1 MAPSLRQRNQANSRK
16 EIKKMNAKKTSKSG
30 RVEEAPVTPNPSE
43 LGLVYPSGE
52 TAFKALLSA
61 RFCAAIW
68 SNISDC
74 DETYNY
80 WEPSHYL
87 LFGKGFETWEY
98 SPQYALRS
106 YTYLLLHVIPAW
118 FYHRLLQPNR
128 LLIFYFSRCLLGLLC
143 AVCEVYFYRSI
154 CREFGVHVGRL
165 TLAFMVFGA
174 GMFVASTAYLPSSFS
189 MYMAMLSLGAWYQ
202 RKYEFAIFTT
212 ALSTFL
218 SWPFAG
224 LLGAPIAVDMLFRR
238 REFVKFFEW
247 CIVSVVAILLPMV
260 KIDSQYF
267 GRLVVAPYNLVVY
280 NVFGGGR
287 GPDLYG
293 TEPWYF
299 YFINGMLNFNFV
311 FLAALMVA
319 PALLLAHYVLPCRPR
334 HSQCLPYSLSIAPFY
349 LWILVFF
356 FQPHK
361 EERFLFPIYPLI
373 CLCGALSVD
382 VGQKLWFRYV
392 VGGNNQ
398 GTGKGSVKPSTPPA
412 ATPGEKGSTTNGASP
427 SPHYLRDT
435 IWIALPAIIVCSL
448 LGTSRILA
456 LYKGYHAPF
465 DVFMEFSKMAAEGHV
480 PSGGRSINV
489 CMGKEWYRF
498 PSSFFLPDS
507 NWNLKFIQS
516 EFRGQLPK
524 EYDSLPNATMI
535 IPEDM
540 NDMNRE
546 ETSRYVS
553 VKDCHFLVDLD
564 LERETTLEPRYSLQ
578 TDNWTLVA
586 SIPFLDAERSHKIFR
601 AFYIPWISERYC
613 TYASFNLLQST
624 RFSVKG
630 KIHRASGG

>member
-1 MAPSLRQRNQANSRK
+1 MAPSLRHRNQANSRK
-16 EIKKMNAKKTSKSG
+16 ELKKMNSKKSSKSG
-30 RVEEAPVTPNPSE
+30 RPEEVPVNPSPSE
-43 LGLVYPSGE
+43 IDIVYPSGE

-143 AVCEVYFYRSI
+143 AACEVYFYRSV

-189 MYMAMLSLGAWYQ
+189 ISVNLPEL
-202 RKYEFAIFTT
+202 
-212 ALSTFL
+212 ALCWS
-218 SWPFAG
+218 AR
-224 LLGAPIAVDMLFRR
+224 M
-238 REFVKFFEW
+238 
-247 CIVSVVAILLPMV
+247 PMV

-267 GRLVVAPYNLVVY
+267 GRLVIAPYNLFMY
-280 NVFGGGR
+280 NVFGKGG
-287 GPDLYG
+287 PNLYG
-293 TEPWYF
+293 TEPWHF
-299 YFINGMLNFNFV
+299 YLVNGLLNFNLVFV
-311 FLAALMVA
+311 CALVVG
-319 PALLLAHYVLPCRPR
+319 PALLIAHYVLPCRPR
-334 HSQCLPYSLSIAPFY
+334 HPHCLPYALSLAPFY

-373 CLCGALSVD
+373 CLCGALTVD

-392 VGGNNQ
+392 VGAS
-398 GTGKGSVKPSTPPA
+398 GKSVKPVKQPSAPATEKAPSAGNPQPPA
-412 ATPGEKGSTTNGASP
+412 
-427 SPHYLRDT
+427 HYLRHT
-435 IWIALPAIIVCSL
+435 IWITLPTVAICSL
-448 LGTSRILA
+448 LGASRILA

-465 DVFMEFSKMAAEGHV
+465 DVFMEFSKMAAEGHI
-480 PSGGRSINV
+480 PTGGRPINV

-524 EYDSLPNATMI
+524 EYSGLPNATMI

-540 NDMNRE
+540 NDMNLE
-546 ETSRYVS
+546 EKKRYVS
-553 VKDCHFLVDLD
+553 TML
-564 LERETTLEPRYSLQ
+564 
-578 TDNWTLVA
+578 
-586 SIPFLDAERSHKIFR
+586 SHRLLR
-601 AFYIPWISERYC
+601 AFYIPGLSESYC
-613 TYASFNLLQST
+613 TYASYNLLQST
-624 RFSVKG
+624 RFSLKG
-630 KIHRASGG
+630 RGHWASG

>member
-1 MAPSLRQRNQANSRK
+1 MAPSLRHRNQAASRK
-16 EIKKMNAKKTSKSG
+16 EIKKINAKKSSKSN
-30 RVEEAPVTPNPSE
+30 RSEEVPVIPNPSE
-43 LGLVYPSGE
+43 LGLIYPSAE

-143 AVCEVYFYRSI
+143 AACEVYFYRSI

-224 LLGAPIAVDMLFRR
+224 LLGAPIAVDMLFRK

-247 CIVSVVAILLPMV
+247 CVVSVVAILLPMV

-293 TEPWYF
+293 TEPWHF
-299 YFINGMLNFNFV
+299 YFVNGMLNFNFV
-311 FLAALMVA
+311 FVAALIVG

-334 HSQCLPYSLSIAPFY
+334 HAHCLPYALSLAPLH

-373 CLCGALSVD
+373 CLCGALTVD
-382 VGQKLWFRYV
+382 VCQKLWFRYAV
-392 VGGNNQ
+392 SGSTQAPATRDTKEAQQ
-398 GTGKGSVKPSTPPA
+398 GDKL
-412 ATPGEKGSTTNGASP
+412 TPGLAP

-435 IWIALPAIIVCSL
+435 IWIALPTIAICSL
-448 LGTSRILA
+448 LGASRILA

-480 PSGGRSINV
+480 PGGGQSINV
-489 CMGKEWYRF
+489 CMGKEWHRF

-507 NWNLKFIQS
+507 KCPQRNATSSLTWIWT
-516 EFRGQLPK
+516 E
-524 EYDSLPNATMI
+524 SLPWNHATPSKRTTGPWWLLSLFSM
-535 IPEDM
+535 PKNLTDSSEPFTFLGSQKGTARM
-540 NDMNRE
+540 RHL
-546 ETSRYVS
+546 TCWSPPGLASRVEAIEPVEVS
-553 VKDCHFLVDLD
+553 SK
-564 LERETTLEPRYSLQ
+564 
-578 TDNWTLVA
+578 
-586 SIPFLDAERSHKIFR
+586 
-601 AFYIPWISERYC
+601 
-613 TYASFNLLQST
+613 
-624 RFSVKG
+624 FSCQQESRK
-630 KIHRASGG
+630 

>member
-1 MAPSLRQRNQANSRK
+1 MAPSLRHRNQAASRK
-16 EIKKMNAKKTSKSG
+16 EIKKINAKKSSKSN
-30 RVEEAPVTPNPSE
+30 RSEEVPVIPNPSE
-43 LGLVYPSGE
+43 LGLIYPSAE

-143 AVCEVYFYRSI
+143 AACEVYFYRSI

-224 LLGAPIAVDMLFRR
+224 LLGAPIAVDMLFRK

-247 CIVSVVAILLPMV
+247 CVVSVVAILLPMV

-293 TEPWYF
+293 TEPWHF
-299 YFINGMLNFNFV
+299 YFVNGMLNFNFV
-311 FLAALMVA
+311 FVAALIVG

-334 HSQCLPYSLSIAPFY
+334 HAHCLPYALSLAPLH

-373 CLCGALSVD
+373 CLCGALTVD
-382 VGQKLWFRYV
+382 VCQKLWFRYAV
-392 VGGNNQ
+392 SGSTQAPATRDTKEAQQ
-398 GTGKGSVKPSTPPA
+398 GDKL
-412 ATPGEKGSTTNGASP
+412 TPGLAP

-435 IWIALPAIIVCSL
+435 IWIALPTIAICSL
-448 LGTSRILA
+448 LGASRILA

-480 PSGGRSINV
+480 PGGGQSINV
-489 CMGKEWYRF
+489 CMGKEWHRF

-507 NWNLKFIQS
+507 KWNLKFIQS

-524 EYDSLPNATMI
+524 EYSSLPNATMV

-540 NDMNRE
+540 NDMNHE
-546 ETSRYVS
+546 EPTRYVPS
-553 VKDCHFLVDLD
+553 KECHFLVDLD
-564 LERETTLEPRYSLQ
+564 LDRESALEPRYSKQ

-586 SIPFLDAERSHKIFR
+586 SIPFLNAEKSHRLFR
-601 AFYIPWISERYC
+601 AFYIPWLSERYC
-613 TYASFNLLQST
+613 TYASFNLLEST
-624 RFSVKG
+624 RFGLKG
-630 KIHRASGG
+630 RGHRASGG